1 MRLTGSGARLR
12 PGRAARAVDLLV
24 MALLVAVQFAQR
36 PGQTT
41 FDTKFDLS
49 VDPAGFLAKSLHL
62 WNPQLSFGELQNQ
75 AYGYLFPQ
83 GPFFVVAEWLQV
95 PTWVSQRLWSGL
107 LLVVAY
113 QGARRLYRALAVDSG
128 PWAPIAAGAAYA
140 LAPRFVGLVGV
151 LSAEGEPAALLPW
164 VTLPLVLAVRGRF
177 SPRLAAVLSGCAY
190 LGVGGV
196 NASASLA
203 VLPLPALVILCAG
216 RSVPRLRLAL
226 WWVVAIAL
234 AASWWLLPLFVLG
247 RYSPPFLDYIETS
260 GATTSPL
267 GWTNVT
273 RGVDHWLFFATRDG
287 AAWWSGAHLL
297 ATQGGLVVV
306 TGLVAGLGLAG
317 LFRRTMPARLPLALS
332 ACLGLG
338 LLAVG
343 HDWLLASPLDA
354 QARWLLDGPLAA
366 FRNIHKVDPLVR
378 LPLALGL
385 AHAATDLAGVT
396 STRPHH
402 SGGSRGPR
410 GHGWAS
416 GVTAAVVTSLMVA
429 SGGPLL
435 AAATRQPGWDAIP
448 ASWRDAAAYLA
459 QHSDGRRT
467 LVLPGTGFGRQTWGT
482 TIDEPIQP
490 LAASPWVTRS
500 QVPLA
505 PAASVRYLESL
516 EGRIDDGRGSPALA
530 DALARA
536 GVQLVLVRHD
546 LAESSTTTPSP
557 DRVAQALRQSPGISL
572 DATFGD
578 RGGALLEVYRVRR
591 SVALAATQEL
601 AGAVDFSGAPDDV
614 ITMLEAGSLSGGTVA
629 LSEADDPR
637 ERTAPQVVGDSYRL
651 VERQFGRTNDA
662 TSELMNHAD
671 AFRVTRPLHDYPVQ
685 GLTPAWADYGDVAN
699 VTASSSSGYAD
710 SLGPLRPEFGPGA
723 ALDSRTDT
731 YWRSGPLLFARG
743 QWVQVSLK
751 RPIPID
757 HVDLT
762 VGVDGF
768 SGMPIRRVRVDIG
781 GRHVDAVPDPV
792 SGFVRVNVPTTTA
805 DTVRVTVT
813 DAKGPSRGVV
823 AIRELRVPGADAS
836 RSIVLA
842 PTDAD
847 ARTDYVFRAEPH
859 RRACAGG
866 SLLPDCDPSAAR
878 NGDEDTGLARTFS
891 STADGRWNLTGQVV
905 ALPNAASMALLRPE
919 DGSVRAVASSVL
931 GGDPAVSG
939 QLAVD
944 TSDVTAW
951 SSSPGDLLPSLTLEW
966 KGQRSL
972 TSIRVD
978 TPASGSRVP
987 TRVRLQWGGGYRDVD
1002 LEPGAESTFPAIRTD
1017 RIQLYFPLRAQ
1028 AAGEAP
1034 LPLTV
1039 TEVALAG
1046 LRDLERRIDP
1056 AAPVTTACGAGPGAV
1071 VNGQSVPTQVVGTL
1085 RDVLSGGALA
1095 LTSCGPDVTLRRG
1108 ANHLTITPTETFA
1121 ASSVTLT
1128 SRQRQRVSPVERST
1142 EIGSWGAVRRTVRVG
1157 PGGAAVLRVPE
1168 NPNPGWQAT
1177 LEGNALSPVRV
1188 DGWQQGYLVPAG
1200 AGGLVTLEFLP
1211 DSTYRDSLTLGTCL
1225 VGLLLLLALWSLRRH
1240 RRTTRRAPAGWRA
1253 PPPGRPATV
1262 ATAALLG
1269 TLLGGPCVLVG
1280 ILAGV
1285 LLGARRGRP
1294 VLTGAT
1300 LVALAAL
1307 LSATVSAL
1315 GWHHLATVPDVVA
1328 GLGVG
1333 LLTSSLVSL
1342 PARSPQK
1349 ESVR

>member
-1 MRLTGSGARLR
+1 MRLTGSGAPLR
-12 PGRAARAVDLLV
+12 PGRAARVTDLVV

-83 GPFFVVAEWLQV
+83 GPFFVVAEWVHL
-95 PTWVSQRLWSGL
+95 PTWVAQRLWSGL

-113 QGARRLYRALAVDSG
+113 QGARRLYRALATDTG

-164 VTLPLVLAVRGRF
+164 VTLPLVLAVRGRL
-177 SPRLAAVLSGCAY
+177 SPRVAGLLSGCAF
-190 LGVGGV
+190 LCVGGV

-216 RSVPRLRLAL
+216 RTVPRLRLGL
-226 WWVVAIAL
+226 WWVGAIAV
-234 AASWWLLPLFVLG
+234 AASWWLLPLLVLG

-267 GWTNVT
+267 GWANVT

-297 ATQGGLVVV
+297 ATHGGLVVV
-306 TGLVAGLGLAG
+306 SGLVAGLGLAG

-338 LLAVG
+338 LMAVG

-402 SGGSRGPR
+402 SGESRGPG

-416 GVTAAVVTSLMVA
+416 WVTAAAVTCLLVA
-429 SGGPLL
+429 SSGPLL
-435 AAATRQPGWDAIP
+435 AGASRQPGWDTVP
-448 ASWRDAAAYLA
+448 ASWREAAAYLA
-459 QHSDGRRT
+459 QHSEGRRT

-490 LAASPWVTRS
+490 LAESPWVTRS

-505 PAASVRYLESL
+505 PAASIRYLEGL
-516 EGRIDDGRGSPALA
+516 ESRIDDGRGSPALA
-530 DALARA
+530 EALARA
-536 GVQLVLVRHD
+536 GVQLILVRHD

-557 DRVAQALRQSPGISL
+557 DRVAQALRQSTGITL
-572 DATFGD
+572 DATFGEP
-578 RGGALLEVYRVRR
+578 GGTLLEVFRVRR
-591 SVALAATQEL
+591 SVAIAATHEL

-614 ITMLEAGSLSGGTVA
+614 ISMLEAGSLSGGTMA
-629 LSEADDPR
+629 LAQADDPR
-637 ERTAPQVVGDSYRL
+637 EPGAPQVVGDAYRL

-662 TSELMNHAD
+662 TSELMNQAD
-671 AFRVTRPLHDYPVQ
+671 TFRVTRPLHDYPVA

-723 ALDSRTDT
+723 ALDGRTDT

-743 QWVQVSLK
+743 QWLQVSLK

-757 HVDLT
+757 HVDLE

-768 SGMPIRRVRVDIG
+768 SGVPIRRVRVDVG
-781 GRHVDAVPDPV
+781 GRQVEAVPDPAN
-792 SGFVRVNVPTTTA
+792 GFVRVNLPTTTT
-805 DTVRVTVT
+805 DTIRVTVT
-813 DAKGPSRGVV
+813 DVEGSARGVV
-823 AIRELRVPGADAS
+823 AIRELSVPGADTS
-836 RSIVLA
+836 RSVVLA

-847 ARTDYVFRAEPH
+847 ARTDFVFRSDAH

-866 SLLPDCDPSAAR
+866 RLLPDCDPSAAR
-878 NGDEDTGLARTFS
+878 SGDEDPGLARTFS

-905 ALPNAASMALLRPE
+905 ALPNPASMALLRPT

-931 GGDPAVSG
+931 GSDPAVSG

-951 SSSPGDLLPSLTLEW
+951 SSSPGDQLPSLTLEW
-966 KGQRSL
+966 KGERSL

-978 TPASGSRVP
+978 TPSSGTRVP
-987 TRVRLQWGGGYRDVD
+987 TRVRLQWGAGYHDVD
-1002 LEPGAESTFPAIRTD
+1002 LAPGEESTFPAIRTD
-1017 RIQLYFPLRAQ
+1017 RIQLYFPLEAP
-1028 AAGEAP
+1028 AAGEAA

-1039 TEVALAG
+1039 TEVALDG
-1046 LRDLERRIDP
+1046 VRDLERRIDP
-1056 AAPVTTACGAGPGAV
+1056 AAPVTAACGAGPPAV
-1071 VNGQSVPTQVVGTL
+1071 VNGQPVPTQVVGTV
-1085 RDVLSGGALA
+1085 RDILGGAALT
-1095 LTSCGPDVTLRRG
+1095 LTSCGPDVNLRRG
-1108 ANHLTITPTETFA
+1108 ANHVTIAPTAAFA

-1128 SRQRQRVSPVERST
+1128 SRQRQRVTPVERST
-1142 EIGSWGAVRRTVRVG
+1142 EIASWGAVRRTVRVG
-1157 PGGAAVLRVPE
+1157 PGDAAVLRVPE
-1168 NPNPGWQAT
+1168 NPNPGWRAT
-1177 LEGNALSPVRV
+1177 LGGTTLSPVRV

-1200 AGGLVTLEFLP
+1200 AGGLVTMEFLP
-1211 DSTYRDSLTLGTCL
+1211 DRTYRQALVLGAGL
-1225 VGLLLLLALWSLRRH
+1225 ASLLLLLTLWSLRRQ
-1240 RRTTRRAPAGWRA
+1240 RRAAPRPPAGWRA
-1253 PPPGRPATV
+1253 PSPGRPATV
-1262 ATAALLG
+1262 AAAALLG
-1269 TLLGGPCVLVG
+1269 ALLGGPCVLVG
-1280 ILAGV
+1280 V
-1285 LLGARRGRP
+1285 LGGALLTARRGRP

-1307 LSATVSAL
+1307 LAAALSAL
-1315 GWHHLATVPDVVA
+1315 GWYHLAALPDVVA

-1333 LLTSSLVSL
+1333 FLTSSLVSL
-1342 PARSPQK
+1342 PARPPQK
-1349 ESVR
+1349 ESLR

>member
-1 MRLTGSGARLR
+1 MRLTGSGAPLR
-12 PGRAARAVDLLV
+12 PARAARVVDLVV

-83 GPFFVVAEWLQV
+83 GPFFVVAEWVHL
-95 PTWVSQRLWSGL
+95 PTWVAQRLWSGL

-113 QGARRLYRALAVDSG
+113 QGARRLYRAVAVDTG
-128 PWAPIAAGAAYA
+128 PWAPIVAGAAYA
-140 LAPRFVGLVGV
+140 LAPRLVGLVGV

-164 VTLPLVLAVRGRF
+164 VTLPLVLAVRGRL
-177 SPRLAAVLSGCAY
+177 SPRVAALLSGCAY

-216 RSVPRLRLAL
+216 RPVPRLRLGL
-226 WWVVAIAL
+226 WWVGAIAL
-234 AASWWLLPLFVLG
+234 AASWWLLPLVVLG

-306 TGLVAGLGLAG
+306 TGLVSALGLAG
-317 LFRRTMPARLPLALS
+317 LFRRSMPARLPLALS

-385 AHAATDLAGVT
+385 AHAATDLAGAT
-396 STRPHH
+396 SIRPHH
-402 SGGSRGPR
+402 AGTSRGPR

-416 GVTAAVVTSLMVA
+416 WVTTAVVTSLLVA
-429 SGGPLL
+429 SSGPLL
-435 AAATRQPGWDAIP
+435 AGATRQPGWDTVP

-505 PAASVRYLESL
+505 PAASIRYLEGL
-516 EGRIDDGRGSPALA
+516 EARIDDGRGSPALA
-530 DALARA
+530 EALARA

-546 LAESSTTTPSP
+546 LAESSTTTPAP
-557 DRVAQALRQSPGISL
+557 ERVAQALRQSTGISL

-578 RGGALLEVYRVRR
+578 RGGALLEVYRVGRP
-591 SVALAATQEL
+591 VALAATQEL

-614 ITMLEAGSLSGGTVA
+614 ISMLEAGSLSGDSVA
-629 LSEADDPR
+629 LAQADDPR
-637 ERTAPQVVGDSYRL
+637 EPTAPQVVGDGYRL

-662 TSELMNHAD
+662 TSELMNPAD
-671 AFRVTRPLHDYPVQ
+671 RFRVTRPLHDYPVA
-685 GLTPAWADYGDVAN
+685 GLTPAWADFGDVEN

-723 ALDSRTDT
+723 ALDGRADT
-731 YWRSGPLLFARG
+731 YWRTGPLLFARG
-743 QWVQVSLK
+743 QWLQVSLK

-757 HVDLT
+757 HVDLS

-768 SGMPIRRVRVDIG
+768 SGAPIRRVRVDAG
-781 GRHVDAVPDPV
+781 GRQVEAVPDPAN
-792 SGFVRVNVPTTTA
+792 GFVRVSMPTTTT

-813 DAKGPSRGVV
+813 DVEGPARGVV
-823 AIRELRVPGADAS
+823 AIRELHVAGADTS
-836 RSIVLA
+836 RSVVVA

-847 ARTDYVFRAEPH
+847 ARTDFVFRAEAH

-866 SLLPDCDPSAAR
+866 QLLPECDPSAAR
-878 NGDEDTGLARTFS
+878 SGDEDTGLARTFS

-905 ALPNAASMALLRPE
+905 ALPDDASMALLRPK
-919 DGSVRAVASSVL
+919 DGGVRAVASSVL
-931 GGDPAVSG
+931 GNDPAVSG

-944 TSDVTAW
+944 TSDATAW

-966 KGQRSL
+966 TGQRSL

-978 TPASGSRVP
+978 TPTNGTRVP
-987 TRVRLQWGGGYRDVD
+987 ARVRLQWGGGYRDVD
-1002 LEPGAESTFPAIRTD
+1002 LEPGEESTFSPIRTD
-1017 RIQLYFPLRAQ
+1017 RVQLYFPLPPQ
-1028 AAGEAP
+1028 PAGAP
-1034 LPLTV
+1034 ALPLTV
-1039 TEVALAG
+1039 TEVALGG
-1046 LRDLERRIDP
+1046 LGDLERRIDP
-1056 AAPVTTACGAGPGAV
+1056 AAAVTTACGAGPGAE
-1071 VNGQSVPTQVVGTL
+1071 VNGQSVPTQVSGTV
-1085 RDVLSGGALA
+1085 RDVLSGGALT

-1108 ANHLTITPTETFA
+1108 ANHVTITPTDTFA
-1121 ASSVTLT
+1121 ASSVNLT
-1128 SRQRQRVSPVERST
+1128 SRQRQRVHPVERST
-1142 EIGSWGAVRRTVRVG
+1142 EVGSWGAVRRTVRVG
-1157 PGGAAVLRVPE
+1157 PGEAAVLRVPE
-1168 NPNPGWQAT
+1168 NPNAGWRAT
-1177 LEGNALSPVRV
+1177 LGGRTLAAMRV

-1200 AGGLVTLEFLP
+1200 AGGVVTLEFLP
-1211 DSTYRDSLTLGTCL
+1211 DRTYRDALILGTC
-1225 VGLLLLLALWSLRRH
+1225 VVALLLLLTSFSLWRGPRVPSSPGEWRVVPPRRP
-1240 RRTTRRAPAGWRA
+1240 TTI
-1253 PPPGRPATV
+1253 V
-1262 ATAALLG
+1262 AAALVG
-1269 TLLGGPCVLVG
+1269 TLLGGPCVVVG
-1280 ILAGV
+1280 TVAGV
-1285 LLGARRGRP
+1285 VLSARRGRP
-1294 VLTGAT
+1294 VLTGAI
-1300 LVALAAL
+1300 LVAIAAL
-1307 LSATVSAL
+1307 SAAAVAAL
-1315 GWHHLATVPDVVA
+1315 GWYHFSTLPDVVA
-1328 GLGVG
+1328 ALGVG
-1333 LLTSSLVSL
+1333 LLTSSLVSS
-1342 PARSPQK
+1342 PVRPPQK
-1349 ESVR
+1349 ESLR

>member
-1 MRLTGSGARLR
+1 MRLTGSGAHPR
-12 PGRAARAVDLLV
+12 PGRAARVVDLVV

-83 GPFFVVAEWLQV
+83 GSFFVVAEWAHL

-113 QGARRLYRALAVDSG
+113 QGARRLYRALASDIG

-164 VTLPLVLAVRGRF
+164 VTLPLVLAVRGRLT
-177 SPRLAAVLSGCAY
+177 PRLAALLSGCAY

-216 RSVPRLRLAL
+216 RTVPRLRLGL
-226 WWVVAIAL
+226 WWVGAIAL

-247 RYSPPFLDYIETS
+247 RYSPPFLDFIETS

-306 TGLVAGLGLAG
+306 TGLVSALGLAG

-343 HDWLLASPLDA
+343 HDWVLASPFDA

-385 AHAATDLAGVT
+385 AHAWTDLAGV
-396 STRPHH
+396 SATRPHH
-402 SGGSRGPR
+402 SGESRGPG
-410 GHGWAS
+410 GHGWARWAT
-416 GVTAAVVTSLMVA
+416 GVVVTSLLVA
-429 SGGPLL
+429 SSAPLL
-435 AAATRQPGWDAIP
+435 AGATRQPGWDTVP
-448 ASWRDAAAYLA
+448 KSWREAAAYLA
-459 QHSDGRRT
+459 QQSDGRRT

-505 PAASVRYLESL
+505 PAASIRYLESL

-536 GVQLVLVRHD
+536 GIELVLVRHD

-557 DRVAQALRQSPGISL
+557 ERVAQSLRLSPGISL

-578 RGGALLEVYRVRR
+578 GYGALLEVYRVRR

-614 ITMLEAGSLSGGTVA
+614 ISMLEAGSLAAGSLA
-629 LSEADDPR
+629 LARADDPR
-637 ERTAPQVVGDSYRL
+637 QPTAPQVVGDGYRL

-662 TSELMNHAD
+662 TSELMNQAD
-671 AFRVTRPLHDYPVQ
+671 KFRVPRLLHDYPVA
-685 GLTPAWADYGDVAN
+685 GVTPAWADYGDIAN

-723 ALDSRTDT
+723 ALDGRNDT
-731 YWRSGPLLFARG
+731 YWRSGPVLFARG
-743 QWVQVSLK
+743 QWLEVSLK
-751 RPIPID
+751 RPVPID
-757 HVDLT
+757 HVDLV

-768 SGMPIRRVRVDIG
+768 SGVPIRRVRVDVG
-781 GRHVDAVPDPV
+781 SRQVEAVPDPAT
-792 SGFVRVNVPTTTA
+792 GFVRVSLPTTTT
-805 DTVRVTVT
+805 DTVRVTVA
-813 DAKGPSRGVV
+813 DVEGPTRGVV
-823 AIRELRVPGADAS
+823 AIRELRVAGVDAS
-836 RSIVLA
+836 RSVVVA
-842 PTDAD
+842 PTDAG
-847 ARTDYVFRAEPH
+847 ARTDFVFRSEPH

-866 SLLPDCDPSAAR
+866 QLLPDCDSSAAR
-878 NGDEDTGLARTFS
+878 NGDEDTGLTRTFS
-891 STADGRWNLTGQVV
+891 STADGQWNLTGQVV
-905 ALPNAASMALLRPE
+905 ALPNAASMALLRPQ
-919 DGSVRAVASSVL
+919 DGSVTAVASSVL

-939 QLAVD
+939 
-944 TSDVTAW
+944 SW
-951 SSSPGDLLPSLTLEW
+951 PS
-966 KGQRSL
+966 
-972 TSIRVD
+972 
-978 TPASGSRVP
+978 TPA
-987 TRVRLQWGGGYRDVD
+987 T
-1002 LEPGAESTFPAIRTD
+1002 
-1017 RIQLYFPLRAQ
+1017 
-1028 AAGEAP
+1028 
-1034 LPLTV
+1034 
-1039 TEVALAG
+1039 
-1046 LRDLERRIDP
+1046 
-1056 AAPVTTACGAGPGAV
+1056 
-1071 VNGQSVPTQVVGTL
+1071 
-1085 RDVLSGGALA
+1085 
-1095 LTSCGPDVTLRRG
+1095 
-1108 ANHLTITPTETFA
+1108 
-1121 ASSVTLT
+1121 
-1128 SRQRQRVSPVERST
+1128 
-1142 EIGSWGAVRRTVRVG
+1142 
-1157 PGGAAVLRVPE
+1157 
-1168 NPNPGWQAT
+1168 
-1177 LEGNALSPVRV
+1177 
-1188 DGWQQGYLVPAG
+1188 
-1200 AGGLVTLEFLP
+1200 
-1211 DSTYRDSLTLGTCL
+1211 
-1225 VGLLLLLALWSLRRH
+1225 
-1240 RRTTRRAPAGWRA
+1240 
-1253 PPPGRPATV
+1253 
-1262 ATAALLG
+1262 
-1269 TLLGGPCVLVG
+1269 
-1280 ILAGV
+1280 
-1285 LLGARRGRP
+1285 
-1294 VLTGAT
+1294 
-1300 LVALAAL
+1300 
-1307 LSATVSAL
+1307 
-1315 GWHHLATVPDVVA
+1315 
-1328 GLGVG
+1328 
-1333 LLTSSLVSL
+1333 
-1342 PARSPQK
+1342 
-1349 ESVR
+1349 